1 MIVRIE
7 GTGGREEAWAMLD
20 LQGKVIRRD
29 DQPVDGSLIGDLT
42 QSPEDPMLVD
52 LRIAGMYKLSGKKE
66 KLKRP
71 FVVMQKNTEHVVKE
85 GATSYKVLGVVRWR
99 IKFYSEPDLIIR
111 RSETGEE
118 L

>member
-1 MIVRIE
+1 MLPQHLSSWRCSVE
-7 GTGGREEAWAMLD
+7 WLSGLPTGLPHLC
-20 LQGKVIRRD
+20 LQ
-29 DQPVDGSLIGDLT
+29 
-42 QSPEDPMLVD
+42 DPMLVD